1 MINCGLKGIEV
12 YHSSHSK
19 EEMDYYLSK
28 LQQYLGLLKEPKI
41 DIVIGIILIVCGVVV
56 GKANNTQAGTS
67 VFLVFGILFMFM
79 GMFGMSG
86 GLWNF

>member
-1 MINCGLKGIEV
+1 
-12 YHSSHSK
+12 
-19 EEMDYYLSK
+19 MDYYLSK

-56 GKANNTQAGTS
+56 GKANNTEAGAS

>member
-1 MINCGLKGIEV
+1 
-12 YHSSHSK
+12 
-19 EEMDYYLSK
+19 MDYYLSK
-28 LQQYLGLLKEPKI
+28 LQKYLGLLKEPKI

-56 GKANNTQAGTS
+56 GRANNTQAGTS
-67 VFLVFGILFMFM
+67 AFLVFGILFMFM

>member
-1 MINCGLKGIEV
+1 
-12 YHSSHSK
+12 
-19 EEMDYYLSK
+19 MDYYLSK
-28 LQQYLGLLKEPKI
+28 LQKYIGLLKEPKI
-41 DIVIGIILIVCGVVV
+41 DIVIGLILIVCGVVV
-56 GKANNTQAGTS
+56 GRANNTQAGTS

>member
-1 MINCGLKGIEV
+1 
-12 YHSSHSK
+12 
-19 EEMDYYLSK
+19 MDYYLSK

-41 DIVIGIILIVCGVVV
+41 DIVIGLILIVCGVVV
-56 GKANNTQAGTS
+56 GRANNTQAGKG

>member
-1 MINCGLKGIEV
+1 
-12 YHSSHSK
+12 
-19 EEMDYYLSK
+19 MDYYLSK

-41 DIVIGIILIVCGVVV
+41 DIVIGLILIVCGVVV
-56 GKANNTQAGTS
+56 GRANNTQAGTG

-79 GMFGMSG
+79 GMYGMSG

>member
-1 MINCGLKGIEV
+1 M
-12 YHSSHSK
+12 
-19 EEMDYYLSK
+19 
-28 LQQYLGLLKEPKI
+28 
-41 DIVIGIILIVCGVVV
+41 IGIILIVCGVVV